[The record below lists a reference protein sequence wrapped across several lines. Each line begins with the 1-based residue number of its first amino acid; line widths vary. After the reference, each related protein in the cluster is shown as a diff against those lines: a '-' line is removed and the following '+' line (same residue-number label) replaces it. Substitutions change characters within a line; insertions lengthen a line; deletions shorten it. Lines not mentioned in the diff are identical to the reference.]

1 MQYTIH
7 CKLQCRLPLH
17 SSDLVIFGQIHC
29 NLQCNRNTGNKNVFN
44 VPHALQLHCRGTLR
58 LHFSL
63 CSVVAVYMYTA
74 QSMQSMYSVPCSY
87 PACTLHFGLGL
98 FLPHE
103 YQAVSKYVLYP
114 RSSLCSQVVFR
125 RNELWIWSFFSDP
138 PKWTVVCCLGQF
150 ILH

>member
-1 MQYTIH
+1 MYTAH
-7 CKLQCRLPLH
+7 A
-17 SSDLVIFGQIHC
+17 DC
-29 NLQCNRNTGNKNVFN
+29 NLQCSRYTGNKNVFN
-44 VPHALQLHCRGTLR
+44 VPRTLQLHCRGTLR
-58 LHFSL
+58 LHFSR
-63 CSVVAVYMYTA
+63 CSVVAVYTA
-74 QSMQSMYSVPCSY
+74 QSMQFMYSVGPVEGLCTLQLPCSY
-87 PACTLHFGLGL
+87 TACTLHFGLGL